1 MGRLLVVCAALT
13 ALLIGSFTAARALG
27 NHLPPHIHAWF
38 KRADGMPCA
47 QACLFGIAPDGSL
60 SFEAAREMLAA
71 HPITQGMVARD
82 RGTQHYWRSPAIEI
96 LIGRAAESDLL
107 AWINVRIDSRILL
120 MRDVMAAYGIPDY
133 VVAIPNSIIT
143 DLLYLPSNLQV
154 STLRNALPENQ
165 PLRLTHTVYNLYL
178 QDQAQ
183 FGALLIN
190 LGGNLKTW
198 RGLVDVTRYYNRPSR
213 VAVP

>member
-1 MGRLLVVCAALT
+1 MGRLIVLCATLT
-13 ALLIGSFTAARALG
+13 ALLIGSFAAARAVG

-38 KRADGMPCA
+38 KHADGTPCA
-47 QACLFGIAPDGSL
+47 QACLFGITPDGAL
-60 SFEAAREMLAA
+60 SFEAARQSLAA
-71 HPITQGMVARD
+71 HPITQGMAVRD
-82 RGTQHYWRSPAIEI
+82 RGTQYGWRSSGIEI

-107 AWINVRIDSRILL
+107 AWINVRIDNRAL
-120 MRDVMAAYGIPDY
+120 VMADVIVAYGIPDY

-165 PLRLTHTVYNLYL
+165 PLRLTHSVYNLYL

-183 FGALLIN
+183 FGALLVN

>member
-1 MGRLLVVCAALT
+1 MRRLIVLCAALS
-13 ALLIGSFTAARALG
+13 ALLIGSFSAARALG
-27 NHLPPHIHAWF
+27 SHLPPQMHVWF
-38 KRADGMPCA
+38 KHADGTPCVR
-47 QACLFGIAPDGSL
+47 ACLFGVSPDRSL
-60 SFEAAREMLAA
+60 SFEAAREMLAT
-71 HPITQGMVARD
+71 HPITQGMVTRD
-82 RGTQHYWRSPAIEI
+82 RGTQQQWRSPAVEI
-96 LIGRAAESDLL
+96 LIGRNAESDLL
-107 AWINVRIDSRILL
+107 AWINVRIDSRLL
-120 MRDVMAAYGIPDY
+120 TMADLIAAYGIPDY

-165 PLRLTHTVYNLYL
+165 PLRLTQTVYNLYL

-183 FGALLIN
+183 FGALLVN

-198 RGLVDVTRYYNRPSR
+198 RGLVDVTRYYNRPSP